1 MGLSWDKSCNESASE
16 TVGATA
22 SLPLTESGP
31 LSMRFM
37 SFHPD
42 LGSFF
47 ERGAGTSAREIGSG
61 AYTFLGSTNVVAIRY
76 W

>member
-1 MGLSWDKSCNESASE
+1 MGLSWDKSRNESASE
-16 TVGATA
+16 VVGATA

-47 ERGAGTSAREIGSG
+47 ERGAGTSARKIGSG
-61 AYTFLGSTNVVAIRY
+61 PTPF
-76 W
+76 